1 MTRYIEASH
10 VVDALDGQRA
20 FGVQA
25 AALLKTLRKLQVSH
39 LTLGGDV
46 AVAHARAGRFHDRDL
61 TVRAQRAHS
70 PRGRGCWLA
79 DRITEGETVG
89 VYPVKNQS
97 AHFPD
102 DDRPVIMIGPGTG
115 VAPFRGYLEGV
126 AATGQRKPT
135 WLFFGHQHQ
144 RFDSLYEDDFER
156 WAQGGVLSRAD
167 YAWSRDQDHKIYVQD
182 RLREQGE
189 AIWSWLER
197 DAVVFVCGDAQGMA
211 PGVAAAFAEIAQ
223 THGGQADGAAYVA
236 SLTEQGRYKTDVY

>member
-1 MTRYIEASH
+1 M
-10 VVDALDGQRA
+10 
-20 FGVQA
+20 
-25 AALLKTLRKLQVSH
+25 
-39 LTLGGDV
+39 
-46 AVAHARAGRFHDRDL
+46 
-61 TVRAQRAHS
+61 S
-70 PRGRGCWLA
+70 PRFEATSRSS
-79 DRITEGETVG
+79 E
-89 VYPVKNQS
+89 
-97 AHFPD
+97 
-102 DDRPVIMIGPGTG
+102 
-115 VAPFRGYLEGV
+115 
-126 AATGQRKPT
+126 ATGQRKPT

-236 SLTEQGRYKTDVY
+236 SLTEQGRYKTDVLSTRATPKYGLAHHNNHRLVRG